1 MMQKENYFHL
11 LILSIESVITKSSS
25 KKTEKKYPKGILG

>member
-1 MMQKENYFHL
+1 MIQKENYFYL

-25 KKTEKKYPKGILG
+25 KNRKEVS